1 MVNSDLEELLEDFP
15 AERLERPRRFA
26 ILKALAVGVVVLA
39 ALGFLTVKVGG
50 LQKASREFLALEET
64 EEKPCFQVGMYYADP
79 VKLDASE
86 RTVEFSAE
94 LCQQRC
100 QVVPECSHFTFWP
113 DGGCLLTGEA
123 SAIKAAPFKFSGTKV
138 GPKFCQEAIDA
149 ANAAIDAAAAQVDG
163 EEAGLP
169 TLAPAKEAT
178 EADIHEAAV
187 AITQMLP
194 GVNGTSCSA
203 YPACV
208 TAGIKE
214 GECCPNAEKVSLGC
228 CDGFPKVVPQVQILL
243 GSECEKFPACA
254 KLNMTGGCCPT
265 PDGVKLGCCLEI

>member
-1 MVNSDLEELLEDFP
+1 MAMLSPTRQARVCPCSPDSDVQ
-15 AERLERPRRFA
+15 
-26 ILKALAVGVVVLA
+26 LKWHEMPLKQLIHGAW
-39 ALGFLTVKVGG
+39 LG
-50 LQKASREFLALEET
+50 
-64 EEKPCFQVGMYYADP
+64 
-79 VKLDASE
+79 
-86 RTVEFSAE
+86 
-94 LCQQRC
+94 
-100 QVVPECSHFTFWP
+100 
-113 DGGCLLTGEA
+113 
-123 SAIKAAPFKFSGTKV
+123 
-138 GPKFCQEAIDA
+138 
-149 ANAAIDAAAAQVDG
+149 
-163 EEAGLP
+163 
-169 TLAPAKEAT
+169 
-178 EADIHEAAV
+178 AAV

>member
-15 AERLERPRRFA
+15 AERLESPRRFA

-39 ALGFLTVKVGG
+39 ALGFLTVRVGG
-50 LQKASREFLALEET
+50 LQKASRKFLALEET
-64 EEKPCFQVGMYYADP
+64 EETPCF
-79 VKLDASE
+79 
-86 RTVEFSAE
+86 
-94 LCQQRC
+94 

-113 DGGCLLTGEA
+113 DGGCLLTGEG

-163 EEAGLP
+163 EEAAGLP
-169 TLAPAKEAT
+169 TLAPATLEAT
-178 EADIHEAAV
+178 ESDIHEAAM

-194 GVNGTSCSA
+194 GINGTSCSA

-208 TAGIKE
+208 AAGIKE

>member
-1 MVNSDLEELLEDFP
+1 M
-15 AERLERPRRFA
+15 
-26 ILKALAVGVVVLA
+26 
-39 ALGFLTVKVGG
+39 
-50 LQKASREFLALEET
+50 
-64 EEKPCFQVGMYYADP
+64 
-79 VKLDASE
+79 
-86 RTVEFSAE
+86 
-94 LCQQRC
+94 
-100 QVVPECSHFTFWP
+100 
-113 DGGCLLTGEA
+113 
-123 SAIKAAPFKFSGTKV
+123 
-138 GPKFCQEAIDA
+138 
-149 ANAAIDAAAAQVDG
+149 DG
-163 EEAGLP
+163 EEAAGP
-169 TLAPAKEAT
+169 TLAPAKLEAT